1 MTRTTTLIPS
11 GTVVM
16 VQRLAL
22 VALVVVLGFV
32 VLLLTGSPAD
42 AAGVVGAGAAPELAQ
57 ASGGVS
63 DSQLAVSIVLP
74 IVFVSIMLMI
84 VMWAVSRRVKP
95 GDDYHEARGLQW
107 WRTGAWY
114 GRQSEESPE
123 E

>member
-1 MTRTTTLIPS
+1 MTRTTTLTAS
-11 GTVVM
+11 GTIVI

-22 VALVVVLGFV
+22 VALVVALGFV
-32 VLLLTGSPAD
+32 VLLLTGSAAD
-42 AAGVVGAGAAPELAQ
+42 AAGVVGAEAAPELAR

-74 IVFVSIMLMI
+74 IVFISIMLMI
-84 VMWAVSRRVKP
+84 MMWALARRVKP
-95 GDDYHEARGLQW
+95 GDDYHEAGGLQW

-114 GRQSEESPE
+114 GRRSGERPE